1 MDLQTLS
8 NDIVSFRIPKGFIVT
23 ENNNIFTLKK
33 QENTETTE
41 NNTQNTEN
49 TSKTEVTPNISNISH
64 ENFIKNPTLVKN
76 LQENI
81 NAIFGQKVVET
92 SGEFDANTAYYL
104 ESTQTWYN
112 QDAIGPKI
120 AENGII
126 SAETLNA
133 IPLLSAKY
141 AKNFQKNTT
150 QTENIQ
156 NISASQN
163 IETQKSIN
171 TPQENTT
178 IKTPENTKP
187 KTEIQAKT
195 TQNNENKPQ
204 ITENKNIQK
213 SIEITESNKK
223 DTQEYKNFEKILS
236 HPKIKLTADER
247 TKIQEIQNTLATAEA
262 KLDKIDWDLFRNQ
275 AFNENI
281 YRTEPKKDLTNDIK
295 KVTDEYQSFASLRQN
310 EYQKL
315 IPILQDKIAN
325 AGLLKGIT
333 RRAIRDEITPIFN
346 KNISNA
352 ESFAQNYPSQNAQKI
367 VEIETQTKNI
377 ILSALN

>member
-41 NNTQNTEN
+41 NNSQNTEN
-49 TSKTEVTPNISNISH
+49 TPKTEIAPNISNTSH
-64 ENFIKNPTLVKN
+64 ENFIKNPTLVTN

-92 SGEFDANTAYYL
+92 SGAFDADTAYYL

-120 AENGII
+120 AENGIV

-133 IPLLSAKY
+133 ISLLGAKY
-141 AKNFQKNTT
+141 AKKSQQNFTTPTENNSNISLSQNVAPVVSQKTEVPQKSETPQNTEAQKNTT
-150 QTENIQ
+150 QTENISK
-156 NISASQN
+156 NT
-163 IETQKSIN
+163 ETK
-171 TPQENTT
+171 TT
-178 IKTPENTKP
+178 TPETTKLR
-187 KTEIQAKT
+187 
-195 TQNNENKPQ
+195 
-204 ITENKNIQK
+204 
-213 SIEITESNKK
+213 EITEADKK
-223 DTQEYKNFEKILS
+223 NTQEYKNFEKILN

-325 AGLLKGIT
+325 AGLLKDIA

-352 ESFAQNYPSQNAQKI
+352 ESFAQNYPSQNTQKI
-367 VEIETQTKNI
+367 VEIEKQTKNI